1 MTHAAV
7 PSGALWRMSAGAAL
21 ISTTSIFVRW
31 AHVSPT
37 LSAFYRM
44 LFGAAMLLVLLFMR
58 RQSRRFT
65 WRDCL
70 WMALPALAFASDLF
84 VWHRSIAY
92 IGPGLATLAAN
103 FQVFILAGVGVIF
116 FHERVTWRFAF
127 GVLLAL
133 LGLWLL
139 VGTGWTSFT
148 PQFRFGVYLGLFTGV
163 CYAVYLLSLR
173 KAQAVRS
180 TLTPIRTLFLNS
192 LLSALI
198 LGGVVAFEGT
208 GYAIPDTQSWA
219 AMLGL
224 GFFGQV
230 LGWVLIASAMP
241 QLPASLVG
249 LLLLLQPA
257 LSFVLDVILFARPTS
272 GLDWLGLALSLVGIF
287 IGSVRGKPAPVGE
300 PA

>member
-1 MTHAAV
+1 MIAA
-7 PSGALWRMSAGAAL
+7 PRGALLRMTAGAAL

-31 AHVSPT
+31 AHVAPT

-44 LFGAAMLLVLLFMR
+44 LFGAAMLLVLLLAR
-58 RQSRRFT
+58 RQSREFVL
-65 WRDCL
+65 RDYL
-70 WMALPALAFASDLF
+70 WMIVPALAFAADLM

-103 FQVFILAGVGVIF
+103 FQVFILAIVGVLF
-116 FHERVTWRFAF
+116 FHERLSLRFVF
-127 GVLLAL
+127 GVALAL
-133 LGLWLL
+133 VGLWLL
-139 VGTGWTSFT
+139 VGTGWSSFT

-173 KAQAVRS
+173 RAQAVRPE
-180 TLTPIRTLFLNS
+180 LTPVRALFLNS
-192 LLSALI
+192 LLSAVV
-198 LGGVVAFEGT
+198 LGVAVQIEG
-208 GYAIPDTQSWA
+208 GGFAIPDAQSWA
-219 AMLGL
+219 ALLGL
-224 GFFGQV
+224 GLFGQV
-230 LGWVLIASAMP
+230 LGWVLIATAMP

-272 GLDWLGLALSLVGIF
+272 TVDWIGLALSLLGIF
-287 IGSVRGKPAPVGE
+287 IGSVRARPAPVGE

>member
-1 MTHAAV
+1 MIGFPRGAV
-7 PSGALWRMSAGAAL
+7 LRMSAGAAL

-44 LFGAAMLLVLLFMR
+44 AFGAAMLLVLLFVR
-58 RQSRRFT
+58 RQSRNFA
-65 WRDCL
+65 WRDYL
-70 WMALPALAFASDLF
+70 WMLLPALAFAADLTI
-84 VWHRSIAY
+84 WHRSIAY

-103 FQVFILAGVGVIF
+103 FQVFILAIVGVMF
-116 FHERVTWRFAF
+116 FHERITGRFIA
-127 GVLLAL
+127 GVALAL
-133 LGLWLL
+133 FGLWLL
-139 VGTGWTSFT
+139 VGTGWSSFT
-148 PQFRFGVYLGLFTGV
+148 PQFRLGVYFGLFTGV

-173 KAQAVRS
+173 RAQAVRP
-180 TLTPIRTLFLNS
+180 TLTPVRALFLNS
-192 LLSALI
+192 LLSAVI
-198 LGGVVAFEGT
+198 LGAEVFVEGG
-208 GYAIPDTQSWA
+208 GYAIPDAQTWTA
-219 AMLGL
+219 LLGL

>member
-1 MTHAAV
+1 MTAPPRGAV
-7 PSGALWRMSAGAAL
+7 LRMSAGAAL

-44 LFGAAMLLVLLFMR
+44 AFGAAMLLVLLFVR
-58 RQSRRFT
+58 RQSRSFAP
-65 WRDCL
+65 RDYL
-70 WMALPALAFASDLF
+70 WMLLPAFAFAADLTI
-84 VWHRSIAY
+84 WHRSIQY

-103 FQVFILAGVGVIF
+103 FQVFILALVGVVF
-116 FHERVTWRFAF
+116 FHERITWRFIA
-127 GVLLAL
+127 GVALAL
-133 LGLWLL
+133 FGLWLL
-139 VGTGWTSFT
+139 VGTGWSSFT
-148 PQFRFGVYLGLFTGV
+148 PQFRLGVYFGLFTGV

-173 KAQAVRS
+173 RATAVQS
-180 TLTPIRTLFLNS
+180 TLTPVRALFLNS
-192 LLSALI
+192 LLSAAI
-198 LGGVVAFEGT
+198 LGAEVFVEGG
-208 GYAIPDTQSWA
+208 GYAIPDAQTWTA
-219 AMLGL
+219 LLGL
-224 GFFGQV
+224 AFFGQV
-230 LGWVLIASAMP
+230 LGWVLIAGAMP

-257 LSFVLDVILFARPTS
+257 LSFVLDVLLFQRPTS